1 MTSPERDLTNALT
14 ALYAESAAGLFVMDA
29 SGAVLAANRA
39 MLGFLGSPDE
49 ELTRSFNIYSLP
61 TIAPD
66 LKDAF
71 RRVAEGGDKEILRD
85 TYTSMHGRTVDVEVE
100 LISISGEGDEGARL
114 IVVMRDITELTQAQE
129 AVRRSSK
136 METLNILAAGLA
148 HDLNNIFGAVVGY
161 ASMLRDLPPTHDKF
175 RRFLGNMVDVAG
187 SGAEL
192 VDRLLTFTSE
202 RQSDQTSCDLTRSVR
217 RVEGLL
223 ASHIKG
229 DIQALVTI
237 EEDLPAVRGSATRIE
252 QAMANLLV
260 NARDAV
266 AAKGDGSIHVVAEM
280 AKELPEEMVLAPV
293 KSTLGWVEVR
303 VEDDGIGIDAP
314 DFAAV
319 FEPYFTTKPIGKGTG
334 LGLSIVYGVMK
345 ALRGGIAVRSTP
357 GRGAVFSLFFPV
369 VGEIWKEDTI
379 RVYASLAGEGQ
390 RILVLERD
398 QGIREFTTWVLLR
411 NDFKV
416 LAASTVRD
424 AISIIGDR
432 HQNLDMFLAE
442 AELPPQEVARLVAMT
457 RRYEIP
463 MIAVTSGG
471 HQATIPG
478 AAALLSKPFDEAA
491 LLSAVKRI
499 LDQS

>member
-1 MTSPERDLTNALT
+1 MTSPGRDLTNALM
-14 ALYAESAAGLFVMDA
+14 ALYAKSAAGIFIM
-29 SGAVLAANRA
+29 GADGMILAANPA
-39 MLGFLGSPDE
+39 MVQILGSPDE
-49 ELTRSFNIYSLP
+49 ELTRSFNAYDLP
-61 TIAPD
+61 TLPAD
-66 LKDAF
+66 VKGAF
-71 RRVAEGGDKEILRD
+71 RRVAEGGPTEILRHV
-85 TYTSMHGRTVDVEVE
+85 YTSMHGRTADVEIE
-100 LISISGEGDEGARL
+100 LIPIAGEGDTGPRL
-114 IVVMRDITELTQAQE
+114 IAVTRDITELTQAQE
-129 AVRRSSK
+129 ALRRSSK

-161 ASMLRDLPPTHDKF
+161 ASMLKELSPTHDKF
-175 RRFLGNMVDVAG
+175 RRYLGNMVDIAG

-229 DIQALVTI
+229 DIQASVTI
-237 EEDLPAVRGSATRIE
+237 EEDLPAVCGSATRIE

-266 AAKGDGSIHVVAEM
+266 AAKGAGSIHVVAEM
-280 AKELPEEMVLAPV
+280 AKELPEQMVLAPV
-293 KSTLGWVEVR
+293 KNSLGWVEVR

-314 DFAAV
+314 NYAAI

-357 GRGAVFSLFFPV
+357 GRGAVFSLYFPAV
-369 VGEIWKEDTI
+369 SEAWKEDTI
-379 RVYASLAGEGQ
+379 RVYASLAGEGK

-398 QGIREFTTWVLLR
+398 QGIREFATWVLLR

-416 LAASTVRD
+416 LAAATVRD

-432 HQNLDMFLAE
+432 YQDLDMFLAE

-457 RRYEIP
+457 SRYGIP

-471 HQATIPG
+471 RQATIPG
-478 AAALLSKPFDEAA
+478 VAALLTKPFDEAA

-499 LDQS
+499 MDQS

>member
-1 MTSPERDLTNALT
+1 MTSSERDLTNALM
-14 ALYAESAAGLFVMDA
+14 ALYAESTAGLFVMNA
-29 SGAVLAANRA
+29 FGAVLAANRA
-39 MLGFLGSPDE
+39 MLGLLGSPDE
-49 ELTRSFNIYSLP
+49 ELTRSFNIYTLP
-61 TIAPD
+61 TVAPD

-71 RRVAEGGDKEILRD
+71 RRVAEGGEKETLRD
-85 TYTSMHGRTVDVEVE
+85 TYTSMHGRSVDVEVE
-100 LISISGEGDEGARL
+100 LIPISGEGDEGARL
-114 IVVMRDITELTQAQE
+114 IVVMRDISELTQVQE
-129 AVRRSSK
+129 ALRRSSK
-136 METLNILAAGLA
+136 METLSILAAGLA

-161 ASMLRDLPPTHDKF
+161 ASMLKDLSPTHDKF
-175 RRFLGNMVDVAG
+175 RRFLGNLVEVAG

-229 DIQALVTI
+229 DIQASVII
-237 EEDLPAVRGSATRIE
+237 EEDLPAVCGSATRIE

-266 AAKGDGSIHVVAEM
+266 AAKGTGSINVVAKM
-280 AKELPEEMVLAPV
+280 TKELPEEMVLAPMQNP
-293 KSTLGWVEVR
+293 LGWIEVR
-303 VEDDGIGIDAP
+303 VEDDGIGINANDI
-314 DFAAV
+314 AAI

-357 GRGAVFSLFFPV
+357 GSGAAFSLYFSA
-369 VGEIWKEDTI
+369 VGEAWKEDTI
-379 RVYASLAGEGQ
+379 KVYASLAGEGQ

-416 LAASTVRD
+416 LAVSTVRD

-432 HQNLDMFLAE
+432 HQDLDMFLAE
-442 AELPPQEVARLVAMT
+442 AELPPQEVSRLVAMT
-457 RRYEIP
+457 SRYGIP

-471 HQATIPG
+471 RQATIPG
-478 AAALLSKPFDEAA
+478 AAALLAKPFDEVA

-499 LDQS
+499 LDRS